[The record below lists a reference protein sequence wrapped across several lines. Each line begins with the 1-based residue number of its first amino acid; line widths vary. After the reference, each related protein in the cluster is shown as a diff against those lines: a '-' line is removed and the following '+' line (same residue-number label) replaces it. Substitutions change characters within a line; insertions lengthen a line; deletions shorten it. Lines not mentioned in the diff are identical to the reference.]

1 MDTQWAKP
9 SGHATEDKL
18 KGLIS
23 FRISYFQPSLS
34 VNFFAP
40 DGTST
45 PVLLFQTLAT
55 FGLHGGLTAE
65 WNWFDSISYHY
76 WSSNP
81 ASYSSVT
88 GTNRLLNMTRQPKD
102 ANTVGCTVSI
112 PLTQMSSSDVLAKQI
127 KLKDNIALSSTL
139 CKEYPIN
146 FLIPERNE
154 PHQKNRK
161 G

>member
-18 KGLIS
+18 KGSIS

-40 DGTST
+40 DGRST
-45 PVLLFQTLAT
+45 PVLLFQTLAAS
-55 FGLHGGLTAE
+55 GLHGGLTAE

-81 ASYSSVT
+81 ASYSSGM
-88 GTNRLLNMTRQPKD
+88 GTNRLLNTTRQPKD
-102 ANTVGCTVSI
+102 VGCTVSI

-154 PHQKNRK
+154 PHQRNRK